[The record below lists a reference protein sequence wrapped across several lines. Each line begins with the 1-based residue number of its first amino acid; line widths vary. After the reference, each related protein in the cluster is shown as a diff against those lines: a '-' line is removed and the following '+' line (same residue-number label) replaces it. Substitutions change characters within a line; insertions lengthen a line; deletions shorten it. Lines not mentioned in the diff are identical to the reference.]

1 MDKAKKRR
9 SLSVEIIIIFF
20 GISFAVGLSTTA
32 LEFLVVRLFSLSN
45 EAFHVGLRYSVP
57 IAMAID
63 LFLIAWLI
71 NRLLAKRITALSK
84 AAAAVKEGRL
94 STTLKPEGNDQLS
107 DLMADFNAMVA
118 ALNAKGYL
126 NLEFTRNVS
135 HEFKTPLAVIRGDAE
150 LILEE
155 SQDPEVL
162 GQTQVILEEVDRL
175 NALSLNLLIL
185 SQLDDEAIIP
195 QNDSVTPARQIRTIL
210 QETETLWEEKEIEWD
225 LELEDFEIQ
234 GNEKL
239 LYCVWQNL
247 ISNALKFSFPK
258 GQIRIEL
265 KKEGEGF
272 RFAIIDHGIG
282 ISEEEQGKLFQ
293 NFFVGGGAKN
303 PHGSGLG
310 LALSKKIVERFGGT
324 LSFESK
330 GNEGS
335 RFTAA
340 FPASFSTEEKAA
352 PKDS

>member
-1 MDKAKKRR
+1 MDKAKKKR
-9 SLSVEIIIIFF
+9 SLSVEIIVIFLGTTF
-20 GISFAVGLSTTA
+20 VVGLITTA
-32 LEFLVVRLFSLSN
+32 LEFLVVQLFSLSDD
-45 EAFHVGLRYSVP
+45 AFHAGLKYSIPV
-57 IAMAID
+57 ATAID
-63 LFLIAWLI
+63 LFLIAFLI
-71 NRLLAKRITALSK
+71 NRLVAKRITVLSK
-84 AAAAVKEGRL
+84 AATAVKEGQL
-94 STTLKPEGNDQLS
+94 STSIMPEGNDQLS
-107 DLMADFNAMVA
+107 ELMDDFNAMVA
-118 ALNAKGYL
+118 GLNAKGYL

-155 SQDPEVL
+155 SKDPEVL
-162 GQTQVILEEVDRL
+162 AQAQVILEEVDRL
-175 NALSLNLLIL
+175 NDLSLNLLTL
-185 SQLDDEAIIP
+185 SQLDDASIIP
-195 QNDSVTPARQIRTIL
+195 QSDNVVPSRQIRTIL

-234 GNEKL
+234 ANEKL

-265 KKEGEGF
+265 KKEGDGF
-272 RFAIIDHGIG
+272 RFAIQDHGIG
-282 ISEEEQGKLFQ
+282 IPKEEQGKLFQ

-330 GNEGS
+330 ENEGT
-335 RFTAA
+335 RFDAV
-340 FPASFSTEEKAA
+340 FPATLASERKPRTF
-352 PKDS
+352 